1 MADTPQGA
9 AQETE
14 QTVFGQFLGF
24 TFLEARDGVSRV
36 RLDANERH
44 VHPGGVQGGA
54 FMAFMDHAVH
64 HAVTSLCGPDH
75 THTTIEFKVNFM
87 RPGKK
92 GDSLIAVSTVISKG
106 SRIMVAETEVRN
118 QNGDLLTK
126 SISTEMII
134 PKPQPANLPHS
145 TDRVSTS

>member
-1 MADTPQGA
+1 MPDTPQ
-9 AQETE
+9 TPPPND

-24 TFLEARDGVSRV
+24 ALLEAKDGVSRV
-36 RLDANERH
+36 RMDANERH

-64 HAVTSLCGPDH
+64 LAVTSLCTMDQ

-92 GDSLIAVSTVISKG
+92 GDILTATSTVISRG

-126 SISTEMII
+126 SMSTEMII
-134 PKPQPANLPHS
+134 PKPQPPKSGAS
-145 TDRVSTS
+145 QG

>member
-1 MADTPQGA
+1 MAERPQGTPPA
-9 AQETE
+9 E

-24 TFLEARDGVSRV
+24 TLLDAKDGVSHV
-36 RLDANERH
+36 RMDATKRH

-64 HAVTSLCGPDH
+64 HAVTSLVGPDQ

-92 GDSLIAVSTVISKG
+92 GDALTATSTVISRG

-126 SISTEMII
+126 SISTEMVI
-134 PKPQPANLPHS
+134 PKPQGAGPAVTAARSATP
-145 TDRVSTS
+145 